1 MSLSHAGSA
10 ARACAPIFRKTPPHV
25 HPIINMAADVCPVLP
40 KFHPSRNLNSMG
52 ASLWNKFEKECPFAK
67 VVQKNISGSSQQS
80 SAARLPHLRPERL
93 PTRSEQPLVVEEVVC
108 PVQAEAPKKL
118 KVEKRTSYSAAPAV
132 PLFLAKPVSA
142 HLRTPESPLVMITL
156 RAVVI

>member
-1 MSLSHAGSA
+1 MSLSHAGCA

-67 VVQKNISGSSQQS
+67 VVQKNISGSPQQS

-93 PTRSEQPLVVEEVVC
+93 PTRSEQPLVAEEAVC
-108 PVQAEAPKKL
+108 PIQAEAPKKV
-118 KVEKRTSYSAAPAV
+118 KPAKRTSRILPHRQSHFSLPS
-132 PLFLAKPVSA
+132 LFLLIQGLPKLLSSR
-142 HLRTPESPLVMITL
+142 LRYNS
-156 RAVVI
+156 